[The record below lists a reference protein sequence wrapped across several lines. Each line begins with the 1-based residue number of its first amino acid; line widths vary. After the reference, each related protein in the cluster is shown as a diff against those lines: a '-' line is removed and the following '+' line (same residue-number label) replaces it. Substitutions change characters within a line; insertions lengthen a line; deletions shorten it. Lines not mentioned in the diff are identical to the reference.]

1 MYKSLLRTGSQ
12 VERGQIE
19 NRQAERGLGG
29 KKRKGEREGGGGEGV
44 VVDFVFM
51 THIYDTRV

>member
-29 KKRKGEREGGGGEGV
+29 KKRKGERGGGGGG

>member
-29 KKRKGEREGGGGEGV
+29 KKRKGERGGGGEGV